1 MSESGILL
9 GSGDANNSAIIEAQL
24 KQSELNAQIA
34 IEKMAKIA
42 RQPIDIIALK
52 KRREKVKKIRLST
65 IAKKNPNF

>member
-1 MSESGILL
+1 MSDSGIVL

-42 RQPIDIIALK
+42 R
-52 KRREKVKKIRLST
+52 
-65 IAKKNPNF
+65 

>member
-52 KRREKVKKIRLST
+52 KRREKVKKVRLST